1 MLGKVLKAA
10 GRAAV
15 FRRLFRLR
23 AAGTLG
29 TLLILSAVAAE
40 FFAKRGRIRSGKLCG
55 DVYVIGKKSHP
66 KAVCVTNISPV
77 KSAINVI
84 KRHFNS

>member
-1 MLGKVLKAA
+1 MLKKTLKAA

-23 AAGTLG
+23 SAGMLG
-29 TLLILSAVAAE
+29 TLLVLSAAAAE
-40 FFAKRGRIRSGKLCG
+40 LFTKRARMRSGKLRG
-55 DVYVIGKKSHP
+55 DVYVIGKKSNP

-77 KSAINVI
+77 KSAINAI
-84 KRHFNS
+84 KRHFNG